1 MERIDTIG
9 VEPGPYDEELTVVL
23 WRTERLVAL
32 GYELAEAAVLAFSHL
47 DVHELENLIA
57 KGCPPAVA
65 VQIVA

>member
-9 VEPGPYDEELTVVL
+9 VELGHLDEELTVVL

-65 VQIVA
+65 VQIAA